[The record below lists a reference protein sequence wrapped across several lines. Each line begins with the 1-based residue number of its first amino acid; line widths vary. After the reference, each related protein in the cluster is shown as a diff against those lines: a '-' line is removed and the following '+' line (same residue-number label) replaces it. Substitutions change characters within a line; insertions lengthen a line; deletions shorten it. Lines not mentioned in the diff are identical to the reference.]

1 MLLLY
6 VSIHCTEGI
15 TAGSYQE
22 KHREKVK
29 TRETARTDL
38 YPTRCGLINMSG
50 KADKI

>member
-6 VSIHCTEGI
+6 VSIYCTEGI

-29 TRETARTDL
+29 SYRESTRTDL
-38 YPTRCGLINMSG
+38 YPTRYGLIDRSG
-50 KADKI
+50 KAD